1 MVGSIIIHNWTTIK
15 KTIILTI
22 GNGQSANY
30 IIDECYINTSI
41 FDGGFPIAAWLITC
55 TGV

>member
-1 MVGSIIIHNWTTIK
+1 MVGSIIIRNWTTIK
-15 KTIILTI
+15 KNYFITI

-41 FDGGFPIAAWLITC
+41 FDEDFPLLPD
-55 TGV
+55 